1 MSQKERDVNVVVKIP
16 ARDYAILKKMA
27 DHAVRSVP
35 GQLLMLVYKAIGK
48 VCEDVGVKVPVAYKE
63 AMCQQLPTESIIA
76 PAIQNAVNSAESEL
90 EEATCTAQQETFA
103 RARETGIEPKPH
115 IRRVKTIS
123 GYRGVHPYGR
133 KWVAKMM
140 VLGRQHTLGPF
151 ANKLEAAEAYDRLA
165 RSVHGRKAL
174 LNFPTEEELGR
185 GGSLDDGFAERLA
198 TGIPLTPEEFASFR
212 AKHDRQL
219 AIARD
224 VKISL
229 LPTGV
234 PCTISDAEVSAMMT
248 AEAVSLPEEEDDP
261 LRQEL
266 VDLTPAPD
274 VRVSGIKGERVYT
287 RTGPPRVYRGHI
299 IPPGAPD
306 PREAL
311 AQLAQQPAQ
320 PAQPA
325 QSSALPVPTSVP
337 ASGQKPGG

>member
-16 ARDYAILKKMA
+16 ARDYVILKKMA
-27 DHAVRSVP
+27 DHAVRTVP

-48 VCEDVGVKVPVAYKE
+48 VCEDVGVKVPVAHKE
-63 AMCQQLPTESIIA
+63 AMAQQLPTESSIA
-76 PAIQNAVNSAESEL
+76 PAIQNAVSNAENEL
-90 EEATCTAQQETFA
+90 EEATCAAQQETFA
-103 RARETGIEPKPH
+103 RAKETGIEPKPH

-133 KWVAKMM
+133 KWVAKML
-140 VLGRQHTLGPF
+140 VLGKQHTLGPF

-198 TGIPLTPEEFASFR
+198 TGVPLTPEEFANFR
-212 AKHDRQL
+212 AKHDRQRIL
-219 AIARD
+219 LND
-224 VKISL
+224 VKVSL

-234 PCTISDAEVSAMMT
+234 PCAVSDAEVLAMMT
-248 AEAVSLPEEEDDP
+248 SEAISVEEEDDP

-274 VRVSGIKGERVYT
+274 VKKLVGVTGERVYT

-311 AQLAQQPAQ
+311 AQLAQPLTPPTQPVQAPDQ
-320 PAQPA
+320 PTP
-325 QSSALPVPTSVP
+325 
-337 ASGQKPGG
+337 QKP